1 MVDWNKIK
9 KEYISANDVPT
20 GHGAHSEWDNIFA
33 EIPKGQALV
42 LHEPE
47 VNSGTIRAALMRKQR
62 KGQFKNLRYRSKG
75 KHGTATIYV
84 VNIEKSTLPPRTVPT
99 KSQ

>member
-20 GHGAHSEWDNIFA
+20 GHGAQSEWDNIFT

-47 VNSGTIRAALMRKQR
+47 VNAGTIRAALQRKQR
-62 KGQFKNLRYRSKG
+62 HGKFKNLKVTTKG
-75 KHGTATIYV
+75 VHGTATVYV
-84 VNIEKSTLPPRTVPT
+84 TNTEKPQAYRIVQKTS
-99 KSQ
+99 